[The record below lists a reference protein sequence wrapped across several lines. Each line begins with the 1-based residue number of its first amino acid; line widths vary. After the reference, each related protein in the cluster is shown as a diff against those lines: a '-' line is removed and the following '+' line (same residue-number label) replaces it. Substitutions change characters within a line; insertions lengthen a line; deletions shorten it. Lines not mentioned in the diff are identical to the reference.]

1 MNQVRFLHT
10 SVLLIIMMALSACD
24 PKFECDSHPE
34 TCPGL
39 IVKIN
44 SSSIVKKLTPS
55 KLEFSVS
62 IQANGKPEDP
72 ANVKAAIVSTTDA
85 ACRQALTTDPKPTAR
100 LDLPMPTTMP
110 DGSLT
115 YSVQPT
121 AKQLAPLLLGQAKL
135 CVYGRDIGETSA
147 YIINK
152 LTSIANPPISINE
165 SFAIAGTR
173 KPAPVSVSLSKN
185 RRIFLLYDGIT
196 GPMAMPS
203 YERNMRAYTFMSTSI
218 SLDGSYSL
226 TLAGPKVL
234 NPALAIPNS
243 TNMLVLNPS
252 TMRFDL
258 YLCDYTTKASCP
270 TDGDMSDPGIRWSI
284 PGGVLALAADRNS
297 DSFVVATSE
306 AATDETKN
314 TVRAYNTT
322 ALMPSDDLKSRLLW
336 YADKPT
342 NTPGE
347 STLLALGDLA
357 GAGVANLPD
366 GLADV
371 VAIQNSSLDV
381 KVFITPTTLA
391 SPAPKLIPNREY
403 SLGLSTAIQQA
414 TNKNPI
420 NAIAIGDLDGDSLAD
435 VILGSGAGIRILFNL
450 GNSRFRLA
458 AAAPL
463 EMDESSLN
471 FTTAAIKD
479 IAVGDV
485 DGVAGNELIV
495 LTAPTANTATISVY
509 KIK

>member
-1 MNQVRFLHT
+1 MNQVRLLHT
-10 SVLLIIMMALSACD
+10 SMLLIIMMALSACD

-39 IVKIN
+39 VVKIN
-44 SSSIVKKLTPS
+44 SSSIVKKLAPS

-121 AKQLAPLLLGQAKL
+121 AQQLAPLLLGQAKL

-147 YIINK
+147 YVINRQ
-152 LTSIANPPISINE
+152 TSIVNPPVSINE
-165 SFAIAGTR
+165 SFAISGTR

-185 RRIFLLYDGIT
+185 RRILLLYDGIT
-196 GPMAMPS
+196 GPMAVPS
-203 YERNMRAYTFMSTSI
+203 YERNMRAYTFMSSSI

-234 NPALAIPNS
+234 NPALAIPTS

-252 TMRFDL
+252 AMRFDL
-258 YLCDYTTKASCP
+258 YLCDYTTKTSCP
-270 TDGDMSDPGIRWSI
+270 TDGDMSDPGIRWNI

-314 TVRAYNTT
+314 TIRAYNTT
-322 ALMPSDDLKSRLLW
+322 ALMPSDDLKSKLLW

-347 STLLALGDLA
+347 SSLLAIGDLA
-357 GAGVANLPD
+357 GAGTGNLPD
-366 GLADV
+366 GRADV
-371 VAIQNSSLDV
+371 VAIQNLSLDV
-381 KVFITPTTLA
+381 KVLIAPATLGT
-391 SPAPKLIPNREY
+391 PAPKLIPSPEY
-403 SLGLSTAIQQA
+403 SAGLKTAIQQA
-414 TNKNPI
+414 I
-420 NAIAIGDLDGDSLAD
+420 NVNSLNAFAVGDLDGDSLAD
-435 VILGSGAGIRILFNL
+435 VVLGAGTSIRVLFNL
-450 GNSRFRLA
+450 GNSMFRLA
-458 AAAPL
+458 ATAPL
-463 EMDESSLN
+463 AMEEASLN
-471 FTTAAIKD
+471 FTTGSIKD
-479 IAVGDV
+479 IAIGDV
-485 DGVAGNELIV
+485 DGVPGNELIV
-495 LTAPTANTATISVY
+495 LTAPMPSTATIFVY
-509 KIK
+509 KVM

>member
-39 IVKIN
+39 IVKIT
-44 SSSIVKKLTPS
+44 SSSIVKKLAPS

-62 IQANGKPEDP
+62 IQTDGKPEDP
-72 ANVKAAIVSTTDA
+72 ANVKAAIVSTTDV
-85 ACRQALTTDPKPTAR
+85 ACRHALTTDPKPTTR

-110 DGSLT
+110 DGSLA

-121 AKQLAPLLLGQAKL
+121 AEQLAPLLLGQAKL
-135 CVYGRDIGETSA
+135 CVYGRDIGETRA
-147 YIINK
+147 YVVNRIV
-152 LTSIANPPISINE
+152 SIANPAISINE
-165 SFAIAGTR
+165 SFSTGLSR
-173 KPAPVSVSLSKN
+173 NPAPVSLSLSKD
-185 RRIFLLYDGIT
+185 RRIFVLYDRVT
-196 GPMAMPS
+196 GPMMKPV
-203 YERNMRAYTFMSTSI
+203 YERNMRAYTFSSSSI
-218 SLDGSYSL
+218 SLDSSYSL
-226 TLAGPKVL
+226 TLAGSTVVT
-234 NPALAIPNS
+234 PALAIPNS
-243 TNMLVLNPS
+243 TKMLVFNPS

-258 YLCDYTTKASCP
+258 YVCDYTKTTLCP
-270 TDGDMSDPGIRWSI
+270 TDGDMSDPGIRWNV
-284 PGGVLALAADRNS
+284 PGGLLSLAAERNS
-297 DSFVVATSE
+297 DGFVVATSDV
-306 AATDETKN
+306 ATDDTKN
-314 TVRAYNTT
+314 TIRAYNT
-322 ALMPSDDLKSRLLW
+322 ASLMPSDGLKSRLLW
-336 YADKPT
+336 YADKPA
-342 NTPGE
+342 NSPGE
-347 STLLALGDLA
+347 STLLTLGDLA

-381 KVFITPTTLA
+381 KVFITPATLA
-391 SPAPKLIPNREY
+391 NPAPKLIPNREY
-403 SLGLSTAIQQA
+403 SLGLSAAIQQA

-420 NAIAIGDLDGDSLAD
+420 NAITIGDLDGDSLAD
-435 VILGSGAGIRILFNL
+435 VILGSGTGIRILFNL